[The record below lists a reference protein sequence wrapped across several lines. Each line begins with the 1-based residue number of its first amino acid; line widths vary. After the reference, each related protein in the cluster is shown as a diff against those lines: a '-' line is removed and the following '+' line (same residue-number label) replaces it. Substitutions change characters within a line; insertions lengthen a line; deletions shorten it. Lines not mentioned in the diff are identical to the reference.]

1 MSLTPANKT
10 TFMDSLSHGKAVVG
24 LELARPDYPLLEY
37 LHYLFGHLKAE
48 EIRFVHIIPQLEFFY
63 WEDQEEKL
71 EVDKQILQRME
82 EEISAFFKTAR
93 PKASLE
99 IREGNP
105 LEMLLEEADTCKAS
119 LLVMGQRSA
128 GGHNIASKK
137 MARRSDCPILIVPE
151 KAESII
157 SNILVPIDFSPSA
170 VKALQTA
177 IALRKA
183 VNPEASIIC
192 INIYELPDL
201 SAYRLQRTPAEL
213 HQMVEEDRSQAFR
226 AFLHEYAGEEAA
238 SISNSLIHKYDLS
251 ISHHITN
258 FAKEQQCD
266 LIVIGA
272 KGHSRM
278 ERLVLGSVTENLLS
292 DNEDFPILVVK

>member
-1 MSLTPANKT
+1 MSPTAEKKN
-10 TFMDSLSHGKAVVG
+10 TFIDPLSHGKAVVG

-48 EIRFVHIIPQLEFFY
+48 EIRFVHVIPQLEFFY

-82 EEISAFFKTAR
+82 EEISAFFKAAR

-105 LEMLLEEADTCKAS
+105 LEMLLEEAGTCKAS
-119 LLVMGQRSA
+119 LVVIGQRGA

-137 MARRSDCPILIVPE
+137 MARRTDCPILIVPE
-151 KAESII
+151 KAESVI
-157 SNILVPIDFSPSA
+157 SHMLVPIDFSPSS

-177 IALRKA
+177 IALRRA
-183 VNPEASIIC
+183 VNPEAAITC
-192 INIYELPDL
+192 VNIYELPDL
-201 SAYRLQRTPAEL
+201 SAYRLQRTPGEL

-238 SISNSLIHKYDLS
+238 SISNSLIHKSDMS
-251 ISHHITN
+251 ISHHITH
-258 FAKEQQCD
+258 FAKEHQCD
-266 LIVIGA
+266 LIVIGG

>member
-1 MSLTPANKT
+1 
-10 TFMDSLSHGKAVVG
+10 MDPLSHGKAVVG

-48 EIRFVHIIPQLEFFY
+48 EIRFVHVIPQLEFFY

-105 LEMLLEEADTCKAS
+105 LEMLLEEADTCNAS